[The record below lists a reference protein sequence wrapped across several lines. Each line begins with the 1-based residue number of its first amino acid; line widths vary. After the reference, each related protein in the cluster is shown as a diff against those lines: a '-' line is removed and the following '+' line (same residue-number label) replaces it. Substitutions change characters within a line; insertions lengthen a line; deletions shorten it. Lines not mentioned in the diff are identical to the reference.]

1 LCFARFEHIVGLGN
15 KISREEKMFRVNR
28 GVVAPVLAE
37 FFGTGILV
45 MVALILG
52 QTTAVS
58 YFIATS
64 LAVTAAAVYL
74 LFNVVSGAHTN
85 PAITFGMWTARRIG
99 TLRGVSYIA
108 AQLLGGVAAWQLFQ
122 YLTNHTMQAKNVP
135 FSTPVWLAE
144 VVGTGVLAL
153 AFTAALNRGAAI
165 LNSAVTVGAA
175 YFVAILIAAT
185 ASAGYVNPAIALGSR
200 AWSGVYVLGPL
211 VGGLIGVNLYTYF
224 FGTAEAVAAG
234 GATRVA
240 RRVTVRRTT
249 RTTATRRRR

>member
-1 LCFARFEHIVGLGN
+1 
-15 KISREEKMFRVNR
+15 MFRINR
-28 GVVAPVLAE
+28 ALVAPVLAE
-37 FFGTGILV
+37 FVGTGVLV

-64 LAVTAAAVYL
+64 LAVTAAVVYL
-74 LFNVVSGAHTN
+74 LFSAVSGAHTN

-99 TLRGVSYIA
+99 TLRGITYIA

-122 YLTNHTMQAKNVP
+122 YFTNHTMQAKNVP

-144 VVGTGVLAL
+144 VVGTAILAL
-153 AFTAALNRGAAI
+153 AFTAALNRGVAV
-165 LNSAVTVGAA
+165 LNSAVAVGAA

-185 ASAGYVNPAIALGSR
+185 ASSGYVNPAIALGQR
-200 AWSGVYVLGPL
+200 AWGGVYVLGPL

-224 FGTAEAVAAG
+224 FSTFEGVASG
-234 GATRVA
+234 GAATVA
-240 RRVTVRRTT
+240 RRVTVKRTT
-249 RTTATRRRR
+249 RTTSTRRRR

>member
-1 LCFARFEHIVGLGN
+1 
-15 KISREEKMFRVNR
+15 MFRINR

-37 FFGTGILV
+37 FLGTGILV
-45 MVALILG
+45 MVALVLG

-64 LAVTAAAVYL
+64 LAVTMAVVYL
-74 LFNVVSGAHTN
+74 LFSVVSGAHTN

-99 TLRGVSYIA
+99 TLRGITYIA
-108 AQLLGGVAAWQLFQ
+108 AQLLGGVVAWQLFQ
-122 YLTNHTMQAKNVP
+122 YLTNHTLQAKNVP

-144 VVGTGVLAL
+144 VIGTGILAL
-153 AFTAALNRGAAI
+153 AFTAALNRGAQV
-165 LNSAVTVGAA
+165 LNSAISVGAA
-175 YFVAILIAAT
+175 YFVAILVAAT

-224 FGTAEAVAAG
+224 FGNAEPVAAS
-234 GATRVA
+234 TVT
-240 RRVTVRRTT
+240 RRVSVRRTT
-249 RTTATRRRR
+249 RTTAKRRR

>member
-1 LCFARFEHIVGLGN
+1 
-15 KISREEKMFRVNR
+15 MFRVNR
-28 GVVAPVLAE
+28 AVVAPVLAE
-37 FFGTGILV
+37 FVGTGVLV

-64 LAVTAAAVYL
+64 LAVTATVVYL
-74 LFNVVSGAHTN
+74 LFSAVSGAHTN
-85 PAITFGMWTARRIG
+85 PAITFGMWTARRIA
-99 TLRGVSYIA
+99 TLRAVTYIA
-108 AQLLGGVAAWQLFQ
+108 AQLLGGLIAWQLFQ
-122 YLTNHTMQAKNVP
+122 YLTNHPLQAKNVP

-153 AFTAALNRGAAI
+153 AFTAALNRGVMI
-165 LNSAVTVGAA
+165 LNSAVAVGAA

-211 VGGLIGVNLYTYF
+211 VGGLIGVNLYTWF
-224 FGTAEAVAAG
+224 FGTADAA
-234 GATRVA
+234 AAATTRVSRTTTA
-240 RRVTVRRTT
+240 RRTT
-249 RTTATRRRR
+249 TRRTATRRRR